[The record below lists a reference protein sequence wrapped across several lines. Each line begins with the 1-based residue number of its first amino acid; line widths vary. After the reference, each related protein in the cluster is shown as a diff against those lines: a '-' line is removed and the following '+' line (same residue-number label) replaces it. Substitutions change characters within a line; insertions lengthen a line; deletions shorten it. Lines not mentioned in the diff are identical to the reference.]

1 MKREQKDETTNIKKK
16 AISEARDDL
25 TKEIKDQLKTQYDK
39 DFD

>member
-16 AISEARDDL
+16 AIAEARDDL